1 MEKKDLVELLN
12 EIFIP
17 LGFKR
22 KGNKWTSN
30 GEVLSKMI
38 DLQRSYYSK
47 SYYIN
52 YGYIINGLELTTMT
66 HLYYRL
72 GGNDKNE
79 QKRITDLLD
88 LENNIPINQRLVEL
102 RNFIV
107 NNIAKKIVVVNTEE
121 DLLGE
126 IKKLPYSSMVPFIV
140 KKHFNLHDPNV
151 SPDL

>member
-1 MEKKDLVELLN
+1 MEKKDLVELIN

-22 KGNKWTSN
+22 KGNKWVFK
-30 GEVLSKMI
+30 GDILSKII

-88 LENNIPINQRLVEL
+88 LENDISIEKRLAEL

-107 NNIAKKIVVVNTEE
+107 NKIAKEIVLVNTEE
-121 DLLGE
+121 DLLDE
-126 IKKLPYSSMVPFIV
+126 IKKLPYSSMIPLVV
-140 KKHFNLHDPNV
+140 KKHFKL
-151 SPDL
+151 LE